1 MIGIKNHLCAHINQQ
16 QNLRM
21 NFAGGQ
27 ICHLTYKIAG
37 KISASPLL
45 YLHQC
50 QTNAV
55 PKINKV

>member
-16 QNLRM
+16 QNLRV
-21 NFAGGQ
+21 NFAGVQ
-27 ICHLTYKIAG
+27 ICRLTCRIAG
-37 KISASPLL
+37 KISAPPLL

-55 PKINKV
+55 PKMNKV